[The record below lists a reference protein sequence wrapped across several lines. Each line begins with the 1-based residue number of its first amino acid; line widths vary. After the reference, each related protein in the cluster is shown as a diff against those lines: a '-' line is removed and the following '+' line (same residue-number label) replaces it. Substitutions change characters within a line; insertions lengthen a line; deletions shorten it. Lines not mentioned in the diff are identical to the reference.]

1 MSTPV
6 ITIFVR
12 HTPGCKW
19 EGEEFAKGCRCRKH
33 FRWSQDGKQ
42 HRRKAGTRSWAEAEE
57 LKRRLEDQ
65 LAGRVPSEPSA
76 VRTLADSIEL
86 FKADKKNQGI
96 TEDVLGKYARE
107 LDRLRAFAE
116 QRNAFT
122 VAGVSRELL
131 IDYQADWET
140 VYPSS

>member
-19 EGEEFAKGCRCRKH
+19 EGEAFARGGRCRKH

-57 LKRRLEDQ
+57 QKRRLEDQ
-65 LAGRVPSEPSA
+65 LAGRTPTVDAAGDARTVQNA
-76 VRTLADSIEL
+76 VGVFLQ
-86 FKADKKNQGI
+86 DKKVQGV
-96 TEDVLGKYARE
+96 TASVMGKYTRE
-107 LDRLRAFAE
+107 L
-116 QRNAFT
+116 
-122 VAGVSRELL
+122 
-131 IDYQADWET
+131 
-140 VYPSS
+140 